1 MLSTN
6 GIFSTAKYSCSPG
19 YNLHGETD
27 VECSAN
33 GNWNSSAPVC
43 SKAIYD
49 ILRLSEVMYFIPT

>member
-6 GIFSTAKYSCSPG
+6 GIFSTAKYFCSPG

-33 GNWNSSAPVC
+33 GNWNNSAPVC
-43 SKAIYD
+43 SKANYD
-49 ILRLSEVMYFIPT
+49 VFKII